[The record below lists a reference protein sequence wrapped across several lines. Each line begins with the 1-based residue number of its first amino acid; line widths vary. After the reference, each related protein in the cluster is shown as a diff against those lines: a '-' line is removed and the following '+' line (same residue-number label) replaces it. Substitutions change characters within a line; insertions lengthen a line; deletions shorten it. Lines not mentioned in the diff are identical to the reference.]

1 MKLKVFGLNA
11 TGKWKGRDFG
21 VLARAQAHTAYHRD
35 ICGVIILRR
44 NQRMKSTCA
53 ESCPVSGERHLT
65 RLVGLMSAIPLTAQS
80 EVLQTNN

>member
-1 MKLKVFGLNA
+1 MKLKVFGLNG

-21 VLARAQAHTAYHRD
+21 VLARAQAYHRD

-80 EVLQTNN
+80 EVLQTDN